1 MRGRAWRVIFL
12 STSVLLLTRAQAQQ
26 APGPPDDNAAQ
37 GWTDAQRARW
47 YGLNQGS
54 RLMPSSWLRALEQ
67 PGNARPFLAPD
78 HIAGFGYLP
87 DWAGAPAG
95 HLPVGFAED
104 DRGDKHL
111 VRTRLRWYAGQRDR
125 EHWVGL
131 TCAACHTGEIAHRG
145 RRLRIDGAPAMA
157 DFQSFVEA
165 VDQALVATRDDPAK
179 FDRFARGVLAAAD
192 TPANRALLRT
202 ALGQLIADEQQLARM
217 NATAIRYGP
226 ARLDAFGHIFNKAAV
241 LNRAPNPV
249 GNPASA
255 PVSYPFLW
263 NVPQHD
269 VVQWNGSVANQRVR
283 LGWGRIDVGAIA
295 RNAGEVVGVFG
306 DVAIER
312 RGSNNLRQ
320 FRSSINV
327 NNLAVAEEVYL
338 RRLLPPVWPEHML
351 GRIDRAAAT
360 RGAMLFQ
367 QQCAGCHQP
376 LGRNDL
382 ETPIHAQM
390 SRFAYNAPP
399 SGPAQVNVPP
409 GTDPLMACNAFN
421 YRAASG
427 WLEGYSTG
435 DHVIGPED
443 SGTAFLTVIVRNAL
457 IGDWRQL
464 LDLALTIFLG
474 HEPQLE
480 PQVRPELEAVEGR
493 PETSAAYPGLP
504 ERYRLCVDRGWRGPG
519 DRILG
524 YKARPLTGIWAT
536 APFLHNGSV
545 PTLYDLLLPPADRP
559 ASFHVGSRQ
568 FDPARVG
575 FVTAPSA
582 ENRFEFRT
590 RDGQGNVIWGNFNG
604 GHDYGNAG
612 LTRQQR
618 LDLVEYMKT
627 L

>member
-1 MRGRAWRVIFL
+1 MRGLAWRVIFL
-12 STSVLLLTRAQAQQ
+12 STSVLLLTRALAQEP
-26 APGPPDDNAAQ
+26 AGPRVGDGSQ
-37 GWTDAQRARW
+37 GWSDARRAGW
-47 YGLNQGS
+47 YSLNQGS
-54 RLMPSSWLRALEQ
+54 RLMPASWMRALEQ
-67 PGNARPFLAPD
+67 PGNAEPFLAPD

-87 DWAGAPAG
+87 DWPGAPAG
-95 HLPVGFAED
+95 HLPLGFAED

-125 EHWVGL
+125 ERWIGL
-131 TCAACHTGEIAHRG
+131 TCAACHTAEIAFEG

-165 VDQALVATRDDPAK
+165 IDQALVATRDDPAK

-192 TPANRALLRT
+192 TPANRGLLRG
-202 ALGQLIADEQQLARM
+202 ALGRLIADQQQLARM
-217 NATAIRYGP
+217 NASPIRYGP
-226 ARLDAFGHIFNKAAV
+226 ARLDAFGHIFNKAAI
-241 LNRAPNPV
+241 LNGAANPV

-269 VVQWNGSVANQRVR
+269 LVQWNGSVANQRLR

-306 DVAIER
+306 DVAVQP
-312 RGSNNLRQ
+312 RGSDNLRQ

-327 NNLAVAEEVYL
+327 NNLAVAEERYL
-338 RRLLPPVWPEHML
+338 RTLLPPAWPEEL
-351 GRIDRAAAT
+351 RAIDRPAAI
-360 RGAMLFQ
+360 RGAVLFQ
-367 QQCAGCHQP
+367 EQCSGCHAP
-376 LGRNDL
+376 LGRDDL
-382 ETPIHAQM
+382 ETPIRAQM

-399 SGPAQVNVPP
+399 PGPGRVNIPP

-427 WLEGYSTG
+427 LLQGYG
-435 DHVIGPED
+435 VGNRVIGAED

-457 IGDWRQL
+457 IGDWRQVL
-464 LDLALTIFLG
+464 SLAFTIFLG
-474 HEPQLE
+474 REPELEPQLE
-480 PQVRPELEAVEGR
+480 AVPAVPE
-493 PETSAAYPGLP
+493 PSAAYPGLP
-504 ERYRLCVDRGWRGPG
+504 EVYRLCVDTGWRGPG

-524 YKARPLTGIWAT
+524 YKARPLSGIWAT

-545 PTLYDLLLPPADRP
+545 PTLYDLLLPPAERP
-559 ASFHVGSRQ
+559 ASFRVGSRR
-568 FDPARVG
+568 FDPERVG

-590 RDGQGNVIWGNFNG
+590 RDAQGNVIWGNFNG
-604 GHDYGNAG
+604 GHDYNNAA
-612 LTRQQR
+612 LSRRQR